1 MLMEYHVKSSWLPES
16 PDDPRHRT
24 FYTHNKVTLSA
35 RFNQEIPQCLGCEV
49 GDMIR
54 IDKRYYVVLSNQYLL
69 PPDQIES
76 PPVYVAHDILFV
88 EGQGWKVPE
97 TVLWPNLQLGS
108 EHHFFRGWRHLAE
121 SGDCVPRT
129 KLSLTQESIKLA
141 ERWFRSIVGIKHKQ
155 SGKIHHYCLA
165 PSRLSESWGLRGD
178 SHQSFLDKG
187 IIREV
192 VKLGASLL
200 STKETDLDY
209 LREHMHNIALALET
223 ATPLQADYIRSW
235 ARKLLDE

>member
-1 MLMEYHVKSSWLPES
+1 MEYHVKSSWRPES
-16 PDDPRHRT
+16 PTSTQHRN
-24 FYTHNKVTLSA
+24 FYTCDKRELSA
-35 RFNQEIPQCLGCEV
+35 RWDHELPECLGCVV
-49 GDMIR
+49 GDTIR
-54 IDKRYYVVLSNQYLL
+54 INTKYYVVLSNQYLL
-69 PPDQIES
+69 PPDQIET
-76 PPVYVAHDILFV
+76 PPVFVAHDILFL
-88 EGQGWKVPE
+88 EGRGWKVPE

-129 KLSLTQESIKLA
+129 KQSLTQESIELA
-141 ERWFRSIVGIKHKQ
+141 DRWFRSIVCIQHKL
-155 SGKIHHYCLA
+155 SGKIHHYTLS
-165 PSRLSESWGLRGD
+165 PSFLSLSWGLRD
-178 SHQSFLDKG
+178 YPHRPFLDKG

-223 ATPLQADYIRSW
+223 ATPHQADYIRSW
-235 ARKLLDE
+235 ARKLLGE